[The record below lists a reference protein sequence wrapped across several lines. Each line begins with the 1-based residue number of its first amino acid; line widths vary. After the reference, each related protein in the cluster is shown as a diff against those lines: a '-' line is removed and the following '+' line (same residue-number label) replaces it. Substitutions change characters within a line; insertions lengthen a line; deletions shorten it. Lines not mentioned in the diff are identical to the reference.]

1 MTAPADPAA
10 PSTTV
15 LFDLDGTITDSF
27 DGIAASFR
35 HALTTIG
42 HPTPDAS
49 VVAGIAGPPMQDT
62 FRTLGLDD
70 AAIDAAMTAYRAR
83 YTDVGWQE
91 NAVFPGMADLVRDLR
106 ASGRRT
112 AVSTSKN
119 ETTARRIL
127 DHFGLGD
134 CFEFIAGASDDGT
147 RRTKS
152 DVVAHALAGLG
163 IDATHPDGVTD
174 VVIVGDRSHDVH
186 GAGEF
191 GIPAV
196 FVEWGYSLPGEVDDA
211 RWSVRTVDDLRTVL
225 GLSPAADR
233 AREEAPA

>member
-1 MTAPADPAA
+1 MPAPADPAA

-35 HALTTIG
+35 HALSEIG
-42 HPTPDAS
+42 APDPDAA
-49 VVAGIAGPPMQDT
+49 VVEGIAGPPMVDT

-70 AAIDAAMTAYRAR
+70 AAVDAAMAAYRER
-83 YTDVGWQE
+83 YTTVGWRE
-91 NAVFPGMADLVRDLR
+91 NAVFPGMASLVRDLR
-106 ASGRRT
+106 ASGRRM

-127 DHFGLGD
+127 DHFGLAD
-134 CFEFIAGASDDGT
+134 HFDVIAGASDDGT
-147 RRTKS
+147 RRSKS
-152 DVVAHALAGLG
+152 DVVAHALAALG
-163 IDATHPDGVTD
+163 IDTDEEVAD

-211 RWSVRTVDDLRTVL
+211 AWSVRTVDELRTVL
-225 GLSPAADR
+225 GLHADR
-233 AREEAPA
+233 EVTA

>member
-1 MTAPADPAA
+1 VPASADPAA
-10 PSTTV
+10 SSTTV

-35 HALTTIG
+35 HALAHIG
-42 HPTPDAS
+42 APDPDAA

-70 AAIDAAMTAYRAR
+70 DAIAAAMGAYRAR
-83 YTDVGWQE
+83 YTDVGWRE
-91 NAVFPGMADLVRDLR
+91 NAVFPGMDALVRDLR
-106 ASGRRT
+106 ASGRRM

-119 ETTARRIL
+119 ENTARRIL
-127 DHFGLGD
+127 EHFGLAD
-134 CFEFIAGASDDGT
+134 CFDVIAGASDDGT
-147 RRTKS
+147 RRSKS
-152 DVVAHALAGLG
+152 DVVAHALTSLG
-163 IDATHPDGVTD
+163 IEADGDEVTD

-211 RWSVRTVDDLRTVL
+211 AWSVRTVDDLRAVL
-225 GLSPAADR
+225 GLT
-233 AREEAPA
+233 APTPQEPSV

>member
-1 MTAPADPAA
+1 MPAPADPAA

-35 HALTTIG
+35 HALAQIG
-42 HPTPDAS
+42 APDPDSA
-49 VVAGIAGPPMQDT
+49 VVEGIAGPPMVDT

-70 AAIDAAMTAYRAR
+70 DAVDAAMTAYRER
-83 YTDVGWQE
+83 YTTVGWRE
-91 NAVFPGMADLVRDLR
+91 NAVFPGMGTLVRDLR
-106 ASGRRT
+106 ASGRRM

-127 DHFGLGD
+127 EHFGLAD
-134 CFEFIAGASDDGT
+134 HFDVIAGASDDGS
-147 RRTKS
+147 RRSKS
-152 DVVAHALAGLG
+152 DVVAHALAALG
-163 IDATHPDGVTD
+163 IDADDQVAD

-211 RWSVRTVDDLRTVL
+211 AWSVRTVDDLRAVL
-225 GLSPAADR
+225 GLPV
-233 AREEAPA
+233 EEASA